1 MKTFRFPVLLGWAL
15 LVGFVASAQTKY
27 HIITKKVEK
36 DYPYREGYELNIE
49 GEKAEVTVE
58 TWDRPV
64 VRIVLEISARHPDKA
79 VAERDLEV
87 MKYQTERVKNQIYVR
102 NYLSPGT
109 SAPRPEALYE
119 ARYYIQVPGNCPVYL
134 KNHFGV
140 ASISNLVNR
149 LRVNS
154 EFTKLGLDNISGM
167 IDVRTRF
174 GDLEGSHLDG
184 TVTINSRRSNLT
196 LREIKGTFDIAAQ
209 YGILQIFADQNLIDL
224 NIDAEKSEVFLF
236 NPDLQRFAYN
246 IQAQHSDLRLPNE
259 MEFRFLENNMALKK
273 ATFKP
278 QQEYFANIT
287 ITISFGELVIK

>member
-1 MKTFRFPVLLGWAL
+1 MKTFRFSVLLAWVL
-15 LVGFVASAQTKY
+15 LLGTVVSAQTTY
-27 HIITKKVEK
+27 QVITKKVEK
-36 DYPYREGYELNIE
+36 DYAYQEGYELNIE
-49 GEKAEVTVE
+49 GEKAEVIVK

-64 VRIVLEISARHPDKA
+64 VRIVLEISARHPEKA
-79 VAERDLEV
+79 VAERDLEA

-102 NYLSPGT
+102 NYLSPGEQ
-109 SAPRPEALYE
+109 APKPEALFE
-119 ARYYIQVPGNCPVYL
+119 ARYNIQVPNDCPVYL

-140 ASISNLVNR
+140 ATISNLVNR

-154 EFTKLGLDNISGM
+154 EFTKLGLENIRGM

-174 GDLEGSHLDG
+174 GDLEGSKLDG
-184 TVTINSRRSNLT
+184 TVTINSRRSDLT
-196 LREIKGTFDIAAQ
+196 LREIKGSFDIKAQ
-209 YGILQIFADQNLIDL
+209 YGVLQIFADHNLIDL
-224 NIDAEKSEVFLF
+224 NIDAEKSEVMLF

-278 QQEYFANIT
+278 EQEYFANIT
-287 ITISFGELVIK
+287 ITISFGELIIR